1 MDGMTAQHA
10 LEMNPAIA
18 KRAMTVWQDAY
29 PAKPKAL
36 HFINM
41 PSFMESIF
49 NMVQSFQKQKMKER
63 TIVHPRVCPFVTAYC
78 STTRSDPEIAFQILM
93 TAYLLFLQPSLSYLP
108 LCAGIPGHAS
118 RGPWDRHSACW
129 VWGHQW
135 YCTGAHR
142 WKGQQFLR
150 HGCSVEPSCSQVA
163 LAFSSAALL
172 FRKWNK

>member
-78 STTRSDPEIAFQILM
+78 LTTRSDPEIAFQILM
-93 TAYLLFLQPSLSYLP
+93 TAYLLFLQTKFVILTP
-108 LCAGIPGHAS
+108 LC
-118 RGPWDRHSACW
+118 RDPWPCFTRTLGQTFCLLSM
-129 VWGHQW
+129 
-135 YCTGAHR
+135 GAPMVLYR
-142 WKGQQFLR
+142 
-150 HGCSVEPSCSQVA
+150 SSQVKGSTVLEA
-163 LAFSSAALL
+163 WLLSGAFLL
-172 FRKWNK
+172 PGGFSF